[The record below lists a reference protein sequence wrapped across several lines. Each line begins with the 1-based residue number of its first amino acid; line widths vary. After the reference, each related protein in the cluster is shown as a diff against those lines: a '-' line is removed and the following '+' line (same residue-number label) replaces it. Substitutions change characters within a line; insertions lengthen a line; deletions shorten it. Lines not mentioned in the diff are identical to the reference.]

1 MRLQQLEPRWFEDR
15 DIGGCSSFE
24 YGATWVP
31 ACREHIDHWAPWE
44 HCDSK
49 KIRRCAVVTRSAIPA
64 AMPNTAKIFNDA
76 IFAVNNRDLKRA
88 EELFRSV
95 IKTDEAHIGALNL
108 LVVVLMSTERFAEA
122 EPFIARATSLNQQ
135 SDVSFYNYGLIS
147 KRLRKPQQAF
157 ENFSKAIALN
167 PSIAET
173 WNNRGTVLND
183 LKKYDLAISDFDK
196 AIAING
202 QYSEAYANKGKSLTS
217 LERNDEAFAAYDK
230 ALSLKPNLEG
240 AWLGRG
246 DVLCH
251 QRRYD
256 DAIAAYDKALS
267 LKPDFAEAWLGQGN
281 ALYRLR
287 CLDEALAAYDKAI
300 AQRPDLAEAWLGRG
314 NVFYNSKRH
323 DEAIAAY
330 DRAIALSPDLAEAWH
345 KRGIIKV
352 IRGNE
357 QEGQKD
363 CEQAILLGA
372 SKEAIDF
379 NLARHGAIEKVHTMP
394 RKVVED
400 LFDDHANHFDSL
412 LVNELGYVVP
422 SKLFALI
429 LRHAEKNT
437 LVDALD
443 LGCGTGLMGVQ
454 LRPIVKTLVG
464 VDLSRQ
470 MLEKAKVRTIYNEL
484 ACRDIIEFTKSD
496 TRSYD
501 LVTSTDV
508 FIYVGDLS
516 AVFDSVYRRLNVG
529 GYFAFSV
536 EATDEGNYILTE
548 SGRYRHTKAYLEQL
562 GHYNGFKIHAIEDC
576 ILRKEDQRGMPGFL
590 AVMSR
595 PR

>member
-1 MRLQQLEPRWFEDR
+1 M
-15 DIGGCSSFE
+15 
-24 YGATWVP
+24 A
-31 ACREHIDHWAPWE
+31 
-44 HCDSK
+44 
-49 KIRRCAVVTRSAIPA
+49 
-64 AMPNTAKIFNDA
+64 NTAQIFNDA
-76 IFAVNNRDLKRA
+76 ILAINNRDLKRA

-95 IKTDEAHIGALNL
+95 IKTDESHIGALNL

-122 EPFIARATSLNQQ
+122 EPFIARAASLNQQ

-147 KRLRKPQQAF
+147 KRLHKPQQAF

-167 PSIAET
+167 PDIAET

-183 LKKYDLAISDFDK
+183 LNKYDLAISDFDK
-196 AIAING
+196 AIAINS
-202 QYSEAYANKGKSLTS
+202 QYGEAYANKGKSLT
-217 LERNDEAFAAYDK
+217 LLKRNDEALAAYDKALSLKPDLAEAWLGRGNVFMDLERHDDAFAAYDK
-230 ALSLKPNLEG
+230 ALSLKPSLEG

-246 DVLCH
+246 DVLWN
-251 QRRYD
+251 QKRYD
-256 DAIAAYDKALS
+256 DAFAAYDKALS
-267 LKPDFAEAWLGQGN
+267 LKPDLAEAWLGQGN

-287 CLDEALAAYDKAI
+287 RLDEALAAYDKAI
-300 AQRPDLAEAWLGRG
+300 AQRPDLAEAWLGRA
-314 NVFYNSKRH
+314 NVFYQSKRH
-323 DEAIAAY
+323 DEALAAY
-330 DRAIALSPDLAEAWH
+330 DKAIAQRPDLAEAWH

-363 CEQAILLGA
+363 CEQAVLLGA
-372 SKEAIDF
+372 SKEAVNF
-379 NLARHGAIEKVHTMP
+379 NLARYGVIKNVHIVP
-394 RKVVED
+394 RKVIEEI
-400 LFDDHANHFDSL
+400 FDDHARYFDSH
-412 LVNELGYVVP
+412 LVNELEYFVP
-422 SKLFALI
+422 SKLFGLI
-429 LRHAEKNT
+429 LQHVEKNT

-470 MLEKAKVRTIYNEL
+470 MLEKAKVRAIYNEL

-516 AVFDSVYRRLNVG
+516 AVFDSVYHRLNVS

-548 SGRYRHTKAYLEQL
+548 SGRYRHTKEYLEQL
-562 GHYNGFKIHAIEDC
+562 GHDNGFEIHAIGDC
-576 ILRKEDQRGMPGFL
+576 ILRKEDQRGIPGFL
-590 AVMSR
+590 ALMSR
-595 PR
+595 LR

>member
-1 MRLQQLEPRWFEDR
+1 M
-15 DIGGCSSFE
+15 SN
-24 YGATWVP
+24 P
-31 ACREHIDHWAPWE
+31 AQ
-44 HCDSK
+44 
-49 KIRRCAVVTRSAIPA
+49 
-64 AMPNTAKIFNDA
+64 IFNDA
-76 IFAVNNRDLKRA
+76 IFAINNRDLKRA

-95 IKTDEAHIGALNL
+95 IKTDQSHIGALNL
-108 LVVVLMSTERFAEA
+108 LVAVLISTERFAEA

-167 PSIAET
+167 PDIAET

-183 LKKYDLAISDFDK
+183 LNKHDLAISDFDK
-196 AIAING
+196 AIAINS
-202 QYSEAYANKGKSLTS
+202 QYGEAYANKGKSLT
-217 LERNDEAFAAYDK
+217 LLKRNDEALAAYDK

-246 DVLCH
+246 DVLWN
-251 QRRYD
+251 QRRYE
-256 DAIAAYDKALS
+256 DAFAAYGKALS
-267 LKPDFAEAWLGQGN
+267 LKPDLAEAWLGQGN

-287 CLDEALAAYDKAI
+287 CLDEALAVYDKAI

-314 NVFYNSKRH
+314 NVFYNTKRH
-323 DEAIAAY
+323 DEALAAY
-330 DRAIALSPDLAEAWH
+330 DEAIAQKPDLAEAWH

-363 CEQAILLGA
+363 CEQAVLLGA
-372 SKEAIDF
+372 SKEAVDF
-379 NLARHGAIEKVHTMP
+379 NLARHGVIKNVQIVP

-400 LFDDHANHFDSL
+400 LFDDHASHFDSL
-412 LVNELGYVVP
+412 LVNELEYLVP
-422 SKLFALI
+422 RKLFGLI
-429 LRHAEKNT
+429 LQHPEKNT

-443 LGCGTGLMGVQ
+443 LGCGTGLMGVE

-464 VDLSRQ
+464 VDLSRR
-470 MLEKAKVRTIYNEL
+470 MLEKAKARAIYDEL
-484 ACRDIIEFTKSD
+484 ACKDITEFTKSD

-516 AVFDSVYRRLNVG
+516 AVFDSVYRRLNAG

-536 EATDEGNYILTE
+536 EATNEGNYILTE
-548 SGRYRHTKAYLEQL
+548 SGRYQHTKEYLEQL
-562 GHYNGFKIHAIEDC
+562 GHDNGFKIHAIEDC

-590 AVMSR
+590 ALMSR